1 MKNLIK
7 SICFVS
13 VFLFVGNN
21 LYAQSEQ
28 SVFLGLG
35 CGLDYGGILGGK
47 IEYLPVKNVGIFGG
61 LGYNLL
67 SAGWNLG
74 ATYKILPDKNVSP
87 NLMLFYGY
95 NGVSK
100 VDGASHYDMTS
111 YGVTIGAN
119 LDISIGKRGNKLSVG
134 LFVPIRSEKFNDNYD
149 AIKADSNIE
158 IENDLLPVAISVG
171 FNFKL

>member
-1 MKNLIK
+1 MKNILK
-7 SICFVS
+7 SICLVS
-13 VFLFVGNN
+13 VFLFAGNM

-28 SVFLGLG
+28 KVFLGLG
-35 CGLDYGGILGGK
+35 GGLDYGGFGGK
-47 IEYLPVKNVGIFGG
+47 IEYLPVKSFGLFGG

-67 SAGWNLG
+67 EAGWNLG
-74 ATYKILPDKNVSP
+74 ATYKILPDKKVSP

-95 NGVSK
+95 NGVTK
-100 VDGASHYDMTS
+100 VEGASHYDMTS

-119 LDISIGKRGNKLSVG
+119 LDISMGRKGNKLSVG

-149 AIKADSNIE
+149 AMKADSNIKLKNE
-158 IENDLLPVAISVG
+158 LLPVAISIG